1 MLTNF
6 GNSNIANLLKGMILF
21 NDIPEPILSKFL
33 ARAYTLEI
41 PFYGIMNQ
49 NLMKK
54 NFNVRKI

>member
-33 ARAYTLEI
+33 ARTYTLEI